1 MTKQTVKP
9 FVMPGADSDDDVGT
23 NDKLD
28 LSFMEPTEEELAAKA
43 AAEER
48 KAALLKEEE
57 DAAEEKRLA
66 DEAKAAE
73 AAGQKDVDTKLTDE
87 EKAEAA
93 KLEAD
98 RETGKKK
105 NPMVPKSRLDEVLAK
120 NRELLAQV
128 ETERK
133 AREAR
138 VPEIPKD
145 AQAFDFDAKE
155 AEYMQAVIDGEKAKA
170 LELRKEIRAAEKT
183 ELQKATATATTQDS
197 EAVALAKAAA
207 EVERSFPQFTHG
219 HEKYNEEATK
229 AVVKMR
235 DALIMQGQSAVEALN
250 DAVDYVVRKFDLDET
265 PVDDSK
271 VVDLNKKREANT
283 AKKIDA
289 HGKQPPVMKGEGE
302 RTRKADQLSD
312 IDLMSEEEF
321 NALPEATKRRMRGD
335 FL

>member
-1 MTKQTVKP
+1 MTTKPTNKP
-9 FVMPGADSDDDVGT
+9 FVMPGADDGEDLGT

-43 AAEER
+43 AADER

-57 DAAEEKRLA
+57 EAAAADKEEAPPAEDKKSVDKDLTKAEE
-66 DEAKAAE
+66 DI
-73 AAGQKDVDTKLTDE
+73 
-87 EKAEAA
+87 EAA
-93 KLEAD
+93 KLDA
-98 RETGKKK
+98 GKKK

-128 ETERK
+128 EAERK

-138 VPEIPKD
+138 QPEAKAED
-145 AQAFDFDAKE
+145 KAFDFDAKE

-170 LELRKEIRAAEKT
+170 LELRKEIRAAERT
-183 ELQKATATATTQDS
+183 ELQKETATATTQDS

-207 EVERSFPQFTHG
+207 EVEKSFPQFTHG

-250 DAVDYVVRKFDLDET
+250 DAVDYVVRKFDLDES
-265 PVDDSK
+265 PVEDSK
-271 VVDLNKKREANT
+271 VVDFNKKREANT
-283 AKKIDA
+283 AKKVDA
-289 HGKQPPVMKGEGE
+289 HGKQPPALKGEGE
-302 RTRKADQLSD
+302 RTRKADQPSD
-312 IDLMSEEEF
+312 IELMSEEEF

>member
-1 MTKQTVKP
+1 MTKQAKP
-9 FVMPGADSDDDVGT
+9 FVMPGADDGEDLGT

-43 AAEER
+43 AADER

-57 DAAEEKRLA
+57 
-66 DEAKAAE
+66 E
-73 AAGQKDVDTKLTDE
+73 AAAAAKEEEPPAEDKKSVDKDLTE
-87 EKAEAA
+87 ETAEAA
-93 KLEAD
+93 KIEA
-98 RETGKKK
+98 EKPKK

-128 ETERK
+128 EAERK

-138 VPEIPKD
+138 QPEAKAED
-145 AQAFDFDAKE
+145 KAFDFDAKE

-170 LELRKEIRAAEKT
+170 LELRKEIRAAERT
-183 ELQKATATATTQDS
+183 ELQKETATATTQDS

-207 EVERSFPQFTHG
+207 EVEKSFPQFTHG
-219 HEKYNEEATK
+219 HEKYNEAATK

-265 PVDDSK
+265 PVEDSK

-283 AKKIDA
+283 AKKVDA
-289 HGKQPPVMKGEGE
+289 HGKQPPALKGEGE
-302 RTRKADQLSD
+302 RTRKADQQSD
-312 IDLMSEEEF
+312 VELMSEEEF

>member
-1 MTKQTVKP
+1 MTTKQAKP
-9 FVMPGADSDDDVGT
+9 FVMPGADVDDDAGT
-23 NDKLD
+23 TDKLD
-28 LSFMEPTEEELAAKA
+28 LSFMEPTAEELEAKA
-43 AAEER
+43 AAEAR

-57 DAAEEKRLA
+57 DAVEEKRLA

-73 AAGQKDVDTKLTDE
+73 EAGKKDVDTDLTKAE
-87 EKAEAA
+87 EAEEAA
-93 KLEAD
+93 KLDA
-98 RETGKKK
+98 GKKK

-128 ETERK
+128 EAERK

-138 VPEIPKD
+138 APEPEKD
-145 AQAFDFDAKE
+145 AKEFDFDAKE

-207 EVERSFPQFTHG
+207 EVEKSFPQFTHG

-265 PVDDSK
+265 PVDEGK

-283 AKKIDA
+283 AKKVDA
-289 HGKQPPVMKGEGE
+289 HGKQPPALKGEGE
-302 RTRKADQLSD
+302 RTRKADQPSD
-312 IDLMSEEEF
+312 IELMSEEEF